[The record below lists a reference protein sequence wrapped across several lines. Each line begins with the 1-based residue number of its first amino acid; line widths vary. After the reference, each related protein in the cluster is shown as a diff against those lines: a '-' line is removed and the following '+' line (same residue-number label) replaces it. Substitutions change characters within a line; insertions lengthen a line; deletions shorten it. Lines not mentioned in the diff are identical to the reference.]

1 MHAVC
6 CARPKELQADVE
18 SDARPLLPHLLP
30 PPRGPRVGRLLLLL
44 FCFFPLCCQAPSGT
58 PFLLF
63 LGACFSCVC
72 HIAGHYS
79 FSSLCHLF
87 YLSSALFL
95 RERERGKERE
105 KCARWEGVLQG
116 TASGLILRCQGA
128 SGCGLCHA
136 CRHLLL
142 LPFSS
147 PGFCKYIS
155 FLFFSPS
162 LIVCCS
168 GWFEKKTCHVVKLN
182 VMCIVFN
189 ATCLCH
195 NFFFFFSIQ
204 WHYIVARFFI
214 IDV

>member
-95 RERERGKERE
+95 RERERERE
-105 KCARWEGVLQG
+105 REVCTLGGRAPGYCLRSNFALPGSQWLWAVPRMQAFA
-116 TASGLILRCQGA
+116 TAS
-128 SGCGLCHA
+128 
-136 CRHLLL
+136 
-142 LPFSS
+142 F
-147 PGFCKYIS
+147 
-155 FLFFSPS
+155 FLS
-162 LIVCCS
+162 
-168 GWFEKKTCHVVKLN
+168 
-182 VMCIVFN
+182 
-189 ATCLCH
+189 
-195 NFFFFFSIQ
+195 
-204 WHYIVARFFI
+204 RFL
-214 IDV
+214 